1 MSKAANKNGMLVVY
15 QGSATDI
22 SRPHGGNGEAIIAH
36 INDIEPSNI
45 QIHTEYIMIHI
56 ITINYTHICT
66 LYSIA
71 SIVM

>member
-1 MSKAANKNGMLVVY
+1 MLVVY

-22 SRPHGGNGEAIIAH
+22 GRPHGGNGEAIIAH

-56 ITINYTHICT
+56 ITIKLYTYMYIVQ
-66 LYSIA
+66 YSQYSYVVQLCA
-71 SIVM
+71 